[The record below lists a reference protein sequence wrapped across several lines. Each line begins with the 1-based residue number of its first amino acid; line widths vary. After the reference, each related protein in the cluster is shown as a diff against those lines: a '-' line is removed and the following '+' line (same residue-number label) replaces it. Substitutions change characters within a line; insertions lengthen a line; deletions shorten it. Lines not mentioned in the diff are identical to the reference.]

1 LFKEDYLRFKH
12 LLLDDTIVFLKL
24 RTALRYNTV
33 DQWEPRIQRISLL
46 SDVMDEQAKALI
58 MQIPLDNL
66 TENITPKIVE
76 AIKSNKGTVK
86 VKIELFDFV
95 NNYRVETISAH
106 KVVCSNAI
114 KQLRNIPGI
123 SIKVKA

>member
-1 LFKEDYLRFKH
+1 
-12 LLLDDTIVFLKL
+12 
-24 RTALRYNTV
+24 
-33 DQWEPRIQRISLL
+33 
-46 SDVMDEQAKALI
+46 

-76 AIKSNKGTVK
+76 AIKLNKGTCK

-106 KVVCSNAI
+106 KVVCSNAL

-123 SIKVKA
+123 NIKVKA